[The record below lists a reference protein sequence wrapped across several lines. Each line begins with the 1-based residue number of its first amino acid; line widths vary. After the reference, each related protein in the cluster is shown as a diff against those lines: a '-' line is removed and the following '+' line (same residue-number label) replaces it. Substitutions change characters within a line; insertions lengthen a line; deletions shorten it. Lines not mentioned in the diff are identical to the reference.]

1 MQQNYQNQ
9 ISQCTIYN
17 RTPKIF
23 KEIKRIIPLPSQIL
37 SFGCST
43 GEECETLQELY
54 FPNIK
59 IIGVDIDKNIIEEN
73 IKKNKYINIKYYS
86 EVNNITKK
94 SDIIFAN
101 SVLCKWPENKIH
113 QPNNYT
119 FETFEK
125 TLELIDSLLNKDGYL
140 CIYNSKYLFCES
152 NVFFN
157 KKYKKINTFSNN
169 KEINFPLGKFK
180 KISGF
185 VTKYHK
191 NGKKINDI
199 YPFFLFQKTME

>member
-9 ISQCTIYN
+9 INHHTIYN
-17 RTPKIF
+17 RTPEIF
-23 KEIKRIIPLPSQIL
+23 EEIKRINPSPSQIL

-43 GEECETLQELY
+43 GEECETLQDLY

-73 IKKNKYINIKYYS
+73 IKKNKYKNIKYYS

-101 SVLCKWPENKIH
+101 SVLCMWPENK
-113 QPNNYT
+113 NFKYT
-119 FETFEK
+119 FKTFEK

-157 KKYKKINTFSNN
+157 KKYKKINTFSN
-169 KEINFPLGKFK
+169 KKKIKFPLEKLK

-191 NGKKINDI
+191 NGKKINNI
-199 YPFFLFQKTME
+199 YPFFLFQKTA